1 MSISVKEK
9 RIEFRVPEEAK
20 KTLEEAAK
28 LSNVSLSAYI
38 LNICLKQAKIDLQQ
52 HETILLNDKERDNL
66 MSALTN
72 VDEPNEALKD
82 LFKWN

>member
-82 LFKWN
+82 LFK

>member
-1 MSISVKEK
+1 MAISVKEK